1 MDMLLQVLVQGILI
15 GGSYGLMALGLAF
28 IFSVSGIVNFAHG
41 DFLSIGMYLCFTFY
55 AALGLDPYISAFLT
69 FPILAALGAAFF
81 FFLIRPLLGQH
92 HLMVIQM
99 TLALTFI
106 VQNVLLMVYGGQ
118 LLRTP
123 SMVENSLWVAG
134 SLVIRVSQLIA
145 FGVSIALAGLLFW
158 LLNSTDFGRS
168 VRAINQQ
175 PKAAALMGI
184 NVTRMRLIV
193 FAMGTG
199 VLAIAAALLLPG
211 VTIQPA
217 QGLHFTVLTLLVMV
231 LGGMSNFAG
240 VMLGGFLI
248 GLSEAIGTAY
258 LGGTIGMMLPY
269 AIFALAILFRPSGL
283 LKAS

>member
-1 MDMLLQVLVQGILI
+1 
-15 GGSYGLMALGLAF
+15 
-28 IFSVSGIVNFAHG
+28 
-41 DFLSIGMYLCFTFY
+41 
-55 AALGLDPYISAFLT
+55 
-69 FPILAALGAAFF
+69 
-81 FFLIRPLLGQH
+81 
-92 HLMVIQM
+92 MVIQM